1 LSEQNKRRCQSNLR
15 TSSRKGTKID
25 SEAIAQ
31 GLCWLGLL
39 SVLQFV
45 AWRGAGSSEDLSI
58 VRVCFGGPDDAN
70 HPASEDIEDAGD
82 LKRGRP

>member
-1 LSEQNKRRCQSNLR
+1 MP
-15 TSSRKGTKID
+15 
-25 SEAIAQ
+25 EAIAQ

-45 AWRGAGSSEDLSI
+45 ALRGAGSSEDLSI
-58 VRVCFGGPDDAN
+58 VRVCFGGPGDAN
-70 HPASEDIEDAGD
+70 HPALEDIEDAGD